1 MELEIY
7 WTDFSKKALKDIFD
21 YYKVKASLKVA
32 KTLAL
37 GITNEASKLKK
48 QPTIGQVESLINDS
62 EDFRYLVFK
71 NYKII
76 YHINI
81 KKKRVEIL
89 DVFDTRQNPIK
100 LKRKNKNIY

>member
-37 GITNEASKLKK
+37 WITKEASKLKK

-76 YHINI
+76 YLVNT

-100 LKRKNKNIY
+100 LKRKNKNI

>member
-48 QPTIGQVESLINDS
+48 QPTIGQVESFINDS

-100 LKRKNKNIY
+100 LKQKNKNN

>member
-37 GITNEASKLKK
+37 
-48 QPTIGQVESLINDS
+48 
-62 EDFRYLVFK
+62 
-71 NYKII
+71 
-76 YHINI
+76 
-81 KKKRVEIL
+81 
-89 DVFDTRQNPIK
+89 
-100 LKRKNKNIY
+100 

>member
-21 YYKVKASLKVA
+21 YYKIKASLKVA

-37 GITNEASKLKK
+37 GITEESSKLKK

-100 LKRKNKNIY
+100 LKRKNKNN